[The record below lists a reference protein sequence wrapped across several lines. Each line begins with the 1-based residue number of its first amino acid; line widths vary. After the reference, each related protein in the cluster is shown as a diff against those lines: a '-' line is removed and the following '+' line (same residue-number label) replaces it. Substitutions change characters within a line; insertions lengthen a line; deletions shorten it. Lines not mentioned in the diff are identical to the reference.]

1 MLRSGSGTSCQ
12 KGGMERSPLPPGGST
27 RTTSAPRPARSLP
40 ANAPFSSA
48 RSRTRMPPRAVNT
61 PPPTPGG
68 SNTPPPTPGGSNT
81 PPPAPGG
88 SNTPPPAP
96 GGSMHLAAAGD
107 GERDAGH
114 VLGAAEVD
122 GGVGDL
128 LRRLFAPEEREA
140 LHEILEDAVGRDAE
154 HPGQDRVEHLG
165 PHRRLD
171 VAGAERVDGDVHRP
185 ELLGERLGQR
195 DDGRLRGAVRAEPS
209 PS

>member
-81 PPPAPGG
+81 PPPTPGG
-88 SNTPPPAP
+88 SNTPPPP
-96 GGSMHLAAAGD
+96 RGGLSALSPCHARPVVAGHRALRHARRGVALDDAAASGRPEARPQRRIARESRERSPERRRIRRRHEVSRLAIHD
-107 GERDAGH
+107 GLREPPHPAGH
-114 VLGAAEVD
+114 D
-122 GGVGDL
+122 GPS
-128 LRRLFAPEEREA
+128 RRHRFER
-140 LHEILEDAVGRDAE
+140 RDAE
-154 HPGQDRVEHLG
+154 PLLQ
-165 PHRRLD
+165 RR
-171 VAGAERVDGDVHRP
+171 
-185 ELLGERLGQR
+185 QR
-195 DDGRLRGAVRAEPS
+195 DDVG
-209 PS
+209 

>member
-1 MLRSGSGTSCQ
+1 TPLRTTATQ
-12 KGGMERSPLPPGGST
+12 RSARIKSPPPTPGGS
-27 RTTSAPRPARSLP
+27 
-40 ANAPFSSA
+40 
-48 RSRTRMPPRAVNT
+48 NT

-81 PPPAPGG
+81 PPPAPGGSNIPPPAPGG

-185 ELLGERLGQR
+185 E
-195 DDGRLRGAVRAEPS
+195 
-209 PS
+209 